1 MTLDLAALAL
11 MWTGWCALHSAMI
24 TDAATSYLKRR
35 WPRASRFQRLFF
47 NTVSLV
53 TFAPIVVYE
62 FSIARGPAFKWEGP
76 WEILRVSLLAAA
88 AALGLAG
95 AVRYDLLAFLGLR
108 QVLESR
114 RAAPSDALGK
124 GGAIDTTGVHGVVRH
139 PWYLAGLLVIWTRDL
154 SSAALVS
161 NSILAAYL
169 VVGTL
174 LEERKLVNE
183 LGDEYRNYQGKV
195 SMLLPLKYFKSKIR
209 RIGC

>member
-1 MTLDLAALAL
+1 MTLALAALAL

-35 WPRASRFQRLFF
+35 WPKASRFQRLFF
-47 NTVSLV
+47 NTVSLL
-53 TFAPIVVYE
+53 TFAPIVAYE
-62 FSIARGPAFKWEGP
+62 LSIARDPVFKWEGP
-76 WEILRVSLLAAA
+76 WEILRFSLLA

-95 AVRYDLLAFLGLR
+95 TVRYDMLAFLGLR

-124 GGAIDTTGVHGVVRH
+124 GGIIDTTGVHGVVRH
-139 PWYLAGLLVIWTRDL
+139 PWYLAGLIVIWTRDL
-154 SSAALVS
+154 SAAALVS

-183 LGDEYRNYQGKV
+183 LGDEYRSYQGKV
-195 SMLLPLKYFKSKIR
+195 SMLLPLNYFRSKIR